1 MEKHFKRDAF
11 ILKCLFDADCVSRKR
26 LIAGADKNLVKLLCL
41 ICKNII
47 SGKVD
52 LKPLE
57 KNNLEKY
64 KKQLRF
70 LSKRGD
76 WQKKKRV
83 FIQKGSGLLPA
94 LLSPLISIIISSFL
108 KK

>member
-1 MEKHFKRDAF
+1 MDKEFKSNAF
-11 ILKCLFDADCVSRKR
+11 ILKCLFDADCASSKR
-26 LIAGADKNLVKLLCL
+26 LIAGADKKLVKILCV

-47 SGKVD
+47 RGKVG

-57 KNNLEKY
+57 KNRLKKY

-94 LLSPLISIIISSFL
+94 ILAPLISIIVSSFL